1 MEDHKLNSEWGWHE
15 NISSDPYDDYR
26 EPPQGCTKFIAEVGV
41 VAILVAVAMWFLS
54 CSTPQGLHDTTEKI
68 RTEREIIRDTTI
80 VTQADSATIRALM
93 SCDSTNN
100 VLLLAL
106 ETEAGERIDPHVTLH
121 QHENGTLLLQFD
133 CKEDSLAYEIQL
145 RDKVIEEM
153 KSTTREVAVKY
164 VPEYYKNTSKGFWVL
179 LVILILIVGAWV
191 AKIVIKLK
199 TGGLL

>member
-100 VLLLAL
+100 VLLLAW
-106 ETEAGERIDPHVTLH
+106 RRKP
-121 QHENGTLLLQFD
+121 EN
-133 CKEDSLAYEIQL
+133 
-145 RDKVIEEM
+145 V
-153 KSTTREVAVKY
+153 STRT
-164 VPEYYKNTSKGFWVL
+164 
-179 LVILILIVGAWV
+179 
-191 AKIVIKLK
+191 
-199 TGGLL
+199 